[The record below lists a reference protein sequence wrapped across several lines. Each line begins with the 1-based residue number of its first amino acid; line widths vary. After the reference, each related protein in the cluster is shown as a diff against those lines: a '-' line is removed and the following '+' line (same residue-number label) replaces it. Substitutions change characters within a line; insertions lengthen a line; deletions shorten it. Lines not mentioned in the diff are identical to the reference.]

1 MLSDAP
7 MLVGPFE
14 GNTSYPILYLANSA
28 DNITPLISAKN
39 NSAGFPGSVILV
51 QQNTYGVSQK
61 TKMIPFPTYVSA
73 STAR

>member
-7 MLVGPFE
+7 TPAGPFE
-14 GNTSYPILYLANSA
+14 GNTSHPILYIANAA

-51 QQNTYGVSQK
+51 QRNSYGVRKDK
-61 TKMIPFPTYVSA
+61 TDPFSYAPTA
-73 STAR
+73 N